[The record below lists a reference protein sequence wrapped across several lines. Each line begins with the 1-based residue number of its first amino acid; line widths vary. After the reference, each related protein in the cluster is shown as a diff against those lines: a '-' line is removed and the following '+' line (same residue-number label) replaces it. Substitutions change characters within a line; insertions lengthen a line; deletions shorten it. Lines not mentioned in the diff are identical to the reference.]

1 MAVTSSVFGVM
12 PDSKEVKEYTIENRN
27 GVKAVI
33 LTLGATLARL
43 YAPDRNGEFKD
54 ILLGFDTLE
63 GYLTLW
69 DYQGAVV
76 GPCANRIGG
85 ASFTVDGEKFNVT
98 ANEKGITC
106 LHSAGEF
113 NNAVWNA
120 GQTGDNEVTFT
131 YRSPD
136 KTNGFPGNTDVSVT
150 YILTD
155 DNALHIKYEAV
166 SDKKTPLNI
175 TNHAYFNLKG
185 YDGGTILD
193 HTLKLNCSAFTP
205 VDKDSIPTGEIRN
218 VKGTAFAFTSPTKI
232 GNHIEDDDEQLI
244 FTGGFDHNFCIDGWD
259 KTLQKAAEV
268 YEETSGRTLEVF
280 TDLPGV
286 QFYAGNFLKGD
297 CGKNGIPMER
307 RSGFCL
313 ETQYYP
319 DSVNKP
325 QFPSCIFE
333 PGEKFISETIFKVSA
348 K

>member
-1 MAVTSSVFGVM
+1 MAVTSSSFGTM
-12 PDSKEVKEYTIENRN
+12 PDGREVKKYTIENKN
-27 GVKAVI
+27 GVKAGI
-33 LTLGATLARL
+33 LTLGATLAQL
-43 YAPDRNGEFKD
+43 FAPDRDGKFKD

-85 ASFTVDGEKFNVT
+85 ASFSIDGVKYDVT
-98 ANEKGITC
+98 PNEKGITC

-113 NNAVWNA
+113 NNAVWDAVQTDDNA
-120 GQTGDNEVTFT
+120 VAFT

-136 KTNGFPGNTDVSVT
+136 GVNGFPGNTDVRVLYT
-150 YILTD
+150 LTD
-155 DNALHIKYEAV
+155 DNSLSIKYEAV

-185 YDGGTILD
+185 CDGGTILD
-193 HTLKLNCSAFTP
+193 HELTLSCSSLTP
-205 VDKDSIPTGEIRN
+205 VDKDSIPTGEIRS
-218 VKGTAFAFTSPTKI
+218 VKGTPFAFTAPTEI
-232 GNHIEDDDEQLI
+232 GAHIDDNDEQLV
-244 FTGGFDHNFCIDGWD
+244 FTGGFDHNFCIDSWD
-259 KTLQKAAEV
+259 KTLRKAASV
-268 YEETSGRTLEVF
+268 YEKTEGRILEVF

-297 CGKNGIPMER
+297 CGKYGAPMEK

-325 QFPSCIFE
+325 QFPSCVFA
-333 PGEKFISETIFKVSA
+333 PGEKFVSETIFRISVK
-348 K
+348 